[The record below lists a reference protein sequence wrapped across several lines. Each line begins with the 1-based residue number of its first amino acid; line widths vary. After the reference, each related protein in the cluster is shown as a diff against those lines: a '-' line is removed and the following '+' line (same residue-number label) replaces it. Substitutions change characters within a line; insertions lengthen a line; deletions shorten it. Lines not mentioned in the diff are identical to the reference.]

1 MINDRCNAVYYPC
14 EDLFVDESL
23 VLFKGRLFFKQYIRT
38 KRSRFGIKLYEL
50 CTHNGILLGF
60 MIYHGN
66 MEDWFDRPTGEQLAS
81 NRKDSPNTP

>member
-1 MINDRCNAVYYPC
+1 MINDRCGAVYYPC
-14 EDLFVDESL
+14 EDLSVDESL

-60 MIYHGN
+60 MTYHGILK
-66 MEDWFDRPTGEQLAS
+66 MV
-81 NRKDSPNTP
+81 